1 MSYELILMDNGSG
14 ENMKKLI
21 KIFGVGIIVTIIAL
35 VGDRFLS
42 QRKIDQ
48 LETQNITRI
57 STRYFDDVVE
67 IKKSDPNFQ
76 KVIELTSKIKLER
89 RHRFFVIY
97 GMPITVT
104 FYDRDDVVVELSPN
118 YNLMDVDNKMYHTKL
133 SSFDELETLRSL
145 LGVYYG
151 FDQ

>member
-1 MSYELILMDNGSG
+1 MSYESILMDNGSG

-57 STRYFDDVVE
+57 STRYFDD
-67 IKKSDPNFQ
+67 
-76 KVIELTSKIKLER
+76 IELTSKIKLER

-104 FYDRDDVVVELSPN
+104 FYDGDDVVVELSPN